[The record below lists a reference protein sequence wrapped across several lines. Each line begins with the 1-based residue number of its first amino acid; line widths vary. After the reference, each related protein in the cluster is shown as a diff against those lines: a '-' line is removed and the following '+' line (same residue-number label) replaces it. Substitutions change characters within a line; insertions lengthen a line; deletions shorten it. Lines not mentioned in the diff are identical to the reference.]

1 MSSDT
6 IGKTLTPIAVD
17 DVAVR
22 FAGDSGDGMQLAGGQ
37 FTATTALVGN
47 DFATFPDYP
56 AEIRAPRGTT
66 FGVSGYQVHFSSQT
80 IHTPGD
86 VVDVLVT
93 MNPAAFKTNI
103 ADVRPGGIV
112 LADEDEFTK
121 VGLKKAG
128 YSPDENP
135 LDDEDLQRRYRI
147 VPIPLSR
154 IVRESLA
161 DETNSSKDVM
171 RCRNIFALGVVCWLY
186 ERPLESTID
195 HLNEKF
201 GVKKNRQDLADL
213 NIRALK
219 AGWNFGETA
228 ELVGERY
235 TVAPAD
241 LPPGTYRRISGN
253 EALVLGLTTAAQKA
267 NTNLV
272 YASYPITPA
281 SDVLHGLASMKR
293 FDITT
298 FQAEDEIAAVCAAI
312 GASFGGAIGVT
323 GTSGP
328 GLALKGEGMGLAVML
343 ELPLVIVDVQRGGP
357 ATGMPTKPEQA
368 DLLQAMFGR
377 SGEAPVI
384 VLAASSPS
392 DCFHTA
398 IEAVTLATRHMCPV
412 ILLSDAAIANG
423 AEPWNLPDVDA
434 IDPIEIVHPTEPN
447 DGEQFHPYIRD
458 AATGGRPWAIPG
470 TPGLEHR
477 VGGLEKE
484 ENTGN
489 VSYDGINHERMV
501 HARQAKVDS
510 AAASIP
516 PVEVHGD
523 ADANT
528 LVLGWGGTRG
538 AILEA
543 ANHLSAEGVRIAHAH
558 IRHLNPL
565 PSDLGDVLARYE
577 HVIVPELNNGQLR
590 MLLRGKYL
598 IDIKGVNVL
607 RGRSF
612 QVQELVDGIKSAMG
626 TTVEVA
632 S

>member
-1 MSSDT
+1 MSTDT
-6 IGKTLTPIAVD
+6 IEKSSMPPIAVE

-37 FTATTALVGN
+37 FTASTAFVGN
-47 DFATFPDYP
+47 DFATLPDYP

-66 FGVSGYQVHFSSQT
+66 FGVSGFQVHFSSQT

-86 VVDVLVT
+86 VVDVLIA
-93 MNPAAFKTNI
+93 MNPAAFKMNI
-103 ADVRPGGIV
+103 SDVRPGGIV
-112 LADEDEFTK
+112 LADEDEFGK

-128 YSPDENP
+128 YDPEVNP

-154 IVRESLA
+154 MVRESLA
-161 DETNSSKDVM
+161 DETHGSKEVM
-171 RCRNIFALGVVCWLY
+171 RCRNIFALGMVCWLY
-186 ERPLESTID
+186 DRPLEPTIN
-195 HLNEKF
+195 HLNEMF
-201 GVKKNRQDLADL
+201 GVKKNRQDIADL
-213 NIRALK
+213 NIRALR

-241 LPPGTYRRISGN
+241 LEPGTYRRISGN

-267 NTNLV
+267 SKQLV

-281 SDVLHGLASMKR
+281 SDVLHGLAGMKR
-293 FDITT
+293 FDVTT

-312 GASFGGAIGVT
+312 GAAFGGAIGVT

-343 ELPLVIVDVQRGGP
+343 ELPLIVIDVQRGGP

-368 DLLQAMFGR
+368 DLLQAMYGR

-398 IEAVTLATRHMCPV
+398 IEAVRLAIRHMCPV
-412 ILLSDAAIANG
+412 ILLSDAAIANS
-423 AEPWNLPDVDA
+423 AEPWNLPDIDA
-434 IDPIEIVHPTEPN
+434 IPPIDVEHPTEPN
-447 DGEQFHPYIRD
+447 AGDNFHPYVRD
-458 AATGGRPWAIPG
+458 SETGSRPWAIPG

-484 ENTGN
+484 IDTGN
-489 VSYDGINHERMV
+489 VCYDGENHETMV
-501 HARQAKVDS
+501 LARQAKIDAAQAVIPPLEVSGSVDS
-510 AAASIP
+510 
-516 PVEVHGD
+516 D
-523 ADANT
+523 T
-528 LVLGWGGTRG
+528 LVLGWGGSLG

-543 ANHLSAEGVRIAHAH
+543 SDRLSDEGHAVAHAH
-558 IRHLNPL
+558 LRHMNPF
-565 PSDLGDVLARYE
+565 PANLGEVLKRYNRV
-577 HVIVPELNNGQLR
+577 VIPETNTGQLR
-590 MLLRGKYL
+590 FLLRAKFL
-598 IDIKGVNVL
+598 CDAIGVNVI

-612 QVQELVDGIKSAMG
+612 RVQELVDSIKSAMG
-626 TTVEVA
+626 VSV
-632 S
+632 

>member
-1 MSSDT
+1 MPDST
-6 IGKTLTPIAVD
+6 TTPTNQPPIAVD

-66 FGVSGYQVHFSSQT
+66 FGVSGFQVHFSSNT

-86 VVDVLVT
+86 VVDVLVA

-112 LADEDEFTK
+112 LADEDEFGK

-128 YSPDENP
+128 YEPDVNP

-147 VPIPLSR
+147 VPVPLSR
-154 IVRESLA
+154 IVREELA
-161 DETNSSKDVM
+161 DDDHGAKEVM
-171 RCRNIFALGVVCWLY
+171 RCRNIFALGLVCWLY
-186 ERPLESTID
+186 DRPLEPTID
-195 HLNEKF
+195 HLNETF
-201 GVKKNRQDLADL
+201 GVKKGRQDIADL
-213 NIRALK
+213 NIRALR

-241 LPPGTYRRISGN
+241 LKPGTYRRISGN
-253 EALVLGLTTAAQKA
+253 EAMVLGLTAAARKA
-267 NTNLV
+267 NKPMV

-281 SDVLHGLASMKR
+281 SDVLHGMSGMKR
-293 FDITT
+293 FDVTT

-312 GASFGGAIGVT
+312 GASFAGSIGVT

-328 GLALKGEGMGLAVML
+328 GLALKGEAMGLAVML
-343 ELPLVIVDVQRGGP
+343 ELPLVILDVQRGGP

-384 VLAASSPS
+384 VLAAASPS
-392 DCFHTA
+392 DCFDTA
-398 IEAVTLATRHMCPV
+398 IEAVRLATRHMCPV
-412 ILLSDAAIANG
+412 IVLSDAAIANG
-423 AEPWNLPDVDA
+423 AEPWKLPDLEA
-434 IDPIEIVHPTEPN
+434 IEPIEITHPTEPN
-447 DGEQFHPYIRD
+447 DGEVFHPYMRD
-458 AATGGRPWAIPG
+458 EHTGGRPWAIPG

-484 ENTGN
+484 AVTGN
-489 VSYDGINHERMV
+489 VCYDGENHEAMV
-501 HARQAKVDS
+501 HARQAKIM
-510 AAASIP
+510 AAQAVIP
-516 PVEVHGD
+516 PIEVGGD
-523 ADANT
+523 TTSDT
-528 LVLGWGGTRG
+528 LILGWGGSRG

-543 ANHLSAEGVRIAHAH
+543 ADQLSAAGTPVAHAH
-558 IRHLNPL
+558 LRHLNPF
-565 PSDLGDVLARYE
+565 PADLGDVLARFDR
-577 HVIVPELNNGQLR
+577 VIVPETNSGQLR
-590 MLLRGKYL
+590 FLLRATYL
-598 IDIKGVNVL
+598 CDAIGVNVM

-612 QVQELVDGIKSAMG
+612 QVQELVEGITRAMEGKS
-626 TTVEVA
+626 
-632 S
+632 

>member
-1 MSSDT
+1 MSTDT
-6 IGKTLTPIAVD
+6 QSQSAMPPIAVE

-37 FTATTALVGN
+37 FTATTAIVGN

-66 FGVSGYQVHFSSQT
+66 FGVSGFQVHFSSQT

-86 VVDVLVT
+86 VVDVLVA
-93 MNPAAFKTNI
+93 MNPAAFKTNLG
-103 ADVRPGGIV
+103 DVRPGGIV
-112 LADEDEFTK
+112 LADEDEFSK

-128 YSPDENP
+128 YEPDVNP

-147 VPIPLSR
+147 VKVPLSR
-154 IVRESLA
+154 MVRESLA
-161 DETNSSKDVM
+161 DDDHGAKEVM
-171 RCRNIFALGVVCWLY
+171 RCRNIFALGLVCWLY
-186 ERPLESTID
+186 DRPLEPTIN
-195 HLNEKF
+195 HLNETF
-201 GVKKNRQDLADL
+201 GVKKGRQDIADL
-213 NIRALK
+213 NIRALR

-241 LPPGTYRRISGN
+241 LAPGMYRRISGN
-253 EALVLGLTTAAQKA
+253 EAIVIGLTTAARKA
-267 NTNLV
+267 SKPLV

-281 SDVLHGLASMKR
+281 SDVLHGMAGMKR
-293 FDITT
+293 FDVTT

-328 GLALKGEGMGLAVML
+328 GLALKGEALGLAVML
-343 ELPLVIVDVQRGGP
+343 ELPMVVLDVQRGGP

-392 DCFHTA
+392 DCFATA
-398 IEAVTLATRHMCPV
+398 IEAVRLAVRHMCPV
-412 ILLSDAAIANG
+412 ILLSDAAIANS
-423 AEPWNLPDVDA
+423 AEPWNLPDLDA
-434 IDPIEIVHPTEPN
+434 IEPIEIEHPTGPN
-447 DGEQFHPYIRD
+447 DGDTFHPYLRD
-458 AATGGRPWAIPG
+458 PDTGARPWAIPG

-484 ENTGN
+484 AVTGN
-489 VSYDGINHERMV
+489 VCYDGENHEAMV
-501 HARQAKVDS
+501 QARADKVRAAQAVIPPLEVAGAVDS
-510 AAASIP
+510 
-516 PVEVHGD
+516 D
-523 ADANT
+523 T
-528 LVLGWGGTRG
+528 LVLGWGGSLG

-543 ANHLSAEGVRIAHAH
+543 AKVLAEDGHPVAHAH
-558 IRHLNPL
+558 LRHLNPF
-565 PSDLGDVLARYE
+565 PANLGEVLAQYDR
-577 HVIVPELNNGQLR
+577 VIVPETNAGQLR
-590 MLLRGKYL
+590 FLLRAEFL
-598 IDIKGVNVL
+598 CDAKGVNVM

-612 QVQELVDGIKSAMG
+612 QVQELADGIKAAMG
-626 TTVEVA
+626 GEA
-632 S
+632 

>member
-1 MSSDT
+1 M
-6 IGKTLTPIAVD
+6 
-17 DVAVR
+17 
-22 FAGDSGDGMQLAGGQ
+22 
-37 FTATTALVGN
+37 
-47 DFATFPDYP
+47 
-56 AEIRAPRGTT
+56 
-66 FGVSGYQVHFSSQT
+66 
-80 IHTPGD
+80 
-86 VVDVLVT
+86 
-93 MNPAAFKTNI
+93 
-103 ADVRPGGIV
+103 
-112 LADEDEFTK
+112 
-121 VGLKKAG
+121 
-128 YSPDENP
+128 
-135 LDDEDLQRRYRI
+135 
-147 VPIPLSR
+147 
-154 IVRESLA
+154 VRESLA

-186 ERPLESTID
+186 DRPLEPTID
-195 HLNEKF
+195 HMNEKF
-201 GVKKNRQDLADL
+201 GKNKDRQDLADL

-235 TVAPAD
+235 TVAPAN
-241 LPPGTYRRISGN
+241 LPTGTYRRISGN

-267 NTNLV
+267 HSPLV

-281 SDVLHGLASMKR
+281 SDVLHGLSGMKR

-343 ELPLVIVDVQRGGP
+343 ELPLIVIDVQRGGP

-392 DCFHTA
+392 DCFETA
-398 IEAVTLATRHMCPV
+398 IEAVRLATRHMCPV

-434 IDPIEIVHPTEPN
+434 IEPIVIEHPTQPN
-447 DGEQFHPYIRD
+447 CGDQFHPYIRD
-458 AATGGRPWAIPG
+458 PKTGARPWAIPG

-484 ENTGN
+484 EGTGN
-489 VSYDGINHERMV
+489 VSYDGENHERMM
-501 HARQAKVDS
+501 HARQAKVES
-510 AAASIP
+510 AADSIP
-516 PVEVHGD
+516 PVEVHGSPT
-523 ADANT
+523 AST
-528 LVLGWGGTRG
+528 LVLGWGGTLG
-538 AILEA
+538 GILEA
-543 ANHLSAEGVRIAHAH
+543 SNQLAAEGINVAHTH
-558 IRHLNPL
+558 LRHLNPL
-565 PSDLGDVLARYE
+565 PSDLGEVLARYE
-577 HVIVPELNNGQLR
+577 HVVVPELNSGQLR

-598 IDIKGVNVL
+598 IDIKGVNVM
-607 RGRSF
+607 RGRAF
-612 QVQELVDGIKSAMG
+612 QVQELVDGIKQAIG
-626 TTVEVA
+626 LGEEVT